1 MTTPLSNKDYMLIS
15 AYLDGELAPSQ
26 RADVEKHLDSDLQ
39 FREALVSLKYTKRL
53 LSSQPPVRARRNFTL
68 TADKVKKTAKSQ
80 RFQPAWGMVSAFST
94 LMLIVVFAVS
104 RFAPSMSAMPAAAPP
119 MAIAQ
124 DKTTAMEAQSAEGT
138 PTPMIILWAP
148 QRAYGMG
155 GGGGVGGGEGTGGG
169 DGMTT
174 GLKNTGV
181 EAPMAAAPN
190 PAVAPTLSA
199 TEGPAP
205 ASAFDPS
212 TLILGIPDAASRGQV
227 VNAETMDHFAWL
239 RAISSTTW
247 LMIASGALALIAALL
262 AIFTRRR

>member
-15 AYLDGELAPSQ
+15 AYLDGELSPSQ

-39 FREALVSLKYTKRL
+39 FREALASLKYTKRL
-53 LSSQPPVRARRNFTL
+53 LNSLSPVRTRRNFTL
-68 TADKVKKTAKSQ
+68 TADKVKKTAKPQ

-119 MAIAQ
+119 MAAAE
-124 DKTTAMEAQSAEGT
+124 DKTTAMEVQSAEGT

-155 GGGGVGGGEGTGGG
+155 GGGGGGIGGG
-169 DGMTT
+169 DGTTT

-190 PAVAPTLSA
+190 PAAVAPTLSA
-199 TEGPAP
+199 TEAPAP
-205 ASAFDPS
+205 ASTFDPS

-227 VNAETMDHFAWL
+227 VNAVPVDRFAWL
-239 RAISSTTW
+239 RVISGTTW
-247 LMIASGALALIAALL
+247 LMIASGVVALIAALL
-262 AIFTRRR
+262 AVFTRRR

>member
-15 AYLDGELAPSQ
+15 AYLDGELTPSQ

-39 FREALVSLKYTKRL
+39 FREALESLKYTKRL
-53 LSSQPPVRARRNFTL
+53 LSSLPPVRARRNFTL
-68 TADKVKKTAKSQ
+68 TADKVKKTAKPQ

-155 GGGGVGGGEGTGGG
+155 GGGGVGGG
-169 DGMTT
+169 DGTT

-190 PAVAPTLSA
+190 PAVAPTFSA
-199 TEGPAP
+199 TEVPTP
-205 ASAFDPS
+205 ASTFDPS
-212 TLILGIPDAASRGQV
+212 TLILGLPDAASRGQV
-227 VNAETMDHFAWL
+227 INAETTDHFAWL
-239 RAISSTTW
+239 RAISGTTW
-247 LMIASGALALIAALL
+247 LMIASGAVALIAALL